1 MDVNLTIWQ
10 YLEPLDLSLK
20 SLKNIVAPPF
30 LHQQHSA
37 ALATLWMW
45 PSSMIIFILTLD
57 SRPRGSLSSILMR
70 SNIFHANKCE
80 LIGRVCAIWSY
91 WLFWLKFAARISLLT
106 IYFIRRYVW
115 STSSCRAPLSRR
127 IEVWA
132 FSRDPYSRKTLNTTE
147 ASPTLPTLLHPKA
160 GC

>member
-1 MDVNLTIWQ
+1 MDVNMTIWQ
-10 YLEPLDLSLK
+10 YLEPLK
-20 SLKNIVAPPF
+20 SLKHIVAPPF

-57 SRPRGSLSSILMR
+57 SRPRGSLSSTLMR
-70 SNIFHANKCE
+70 SKSKLYFMQINVN
-80 LIGRVCAIWSY
+80 LLDVCVPSEVTDY
-91 WLFWLKFAARISLLT
+91 FAARISLLT

-115 STSSCRAPLSRR
+115 SISSCRAPLSRR

>member
-30 LHQQHSA
+30 LHQQRSA

-57 SRPRGSLSSILMR
+57 SRPRGSLSSTLMR
-70 SNIFHANKCE
+70 SKSKLYFMQINVN
-80 LIGRVCAIWSY
+80 LLDVCVPSEVTDY
-91 WLFWLKFAARISLLT
+91 FAARISLLT

-115 STSSCRAPLSRR
+115 SISSCRAPLSRR

>member
-1 MDVNLTIWQ
+1 MTIWQ

-57 SRPRGSLSSILMR
+57 SRPRGSLSSTLMR
-70 SNIFHANKCE
+70 SKSKLYFMQINVN
-80 LIGRVCAIWSY
+80 LLDVCVPSEVTDY
-91 WLFWLKFAARISLLT
+91 FAARISLLT

-115 STSSCRAPLSRR
+115 SISSCRAPLSRR